1 MAGDLRTSVVRVTD
15 MNDFNQQVIAEFRAR
30 GGKVGG
36 RFEGLPMTLITHKGA
51 KSGVVRT
58 TPLVCSFD
66 GDDVVLIASMGG
78 APNNPA
84 WYHNITTN
92 PTVTV
97 EVGTDSYAASV
108 IETSGD
114 DRQRLWDAHALIM
127 PFFND
132 YAAKTTRTIPV
143 LRLVRN

>member
-1 MAGDLRTSVVRVTD
+1 
-15 MNDFNQQVIAEFRAR
+15 MNDFNQQVIAEFRAN

-36 RFEGLPMTLITHKGA
+36 NFEGLPMALITHTGA

-58 TPLVCSFD
+58 TPLVCSLD
-66 GDDVVLIASMGG
+66 GDDVILIASMGG

-97 EVGTDSYAASV
+97 EVGTESYEASV
-108 IETSGD
+108 IETNGPE
-114 DRQRLWDAHALIM
+114 RQRLWDAHAAIM

>member
-1 MAGDLRTSVVRVTD
+1 MSD
-15 MNDFNQQVIAEFRAR
+15 MNDFNEKVIAEFRANS
-30 GGKVGG
+30 GKVGG
-36 RFEGLPMTLITHKGA
+36 RFEGLPMALVTHTGA

-97 EVGTDSYAASV
+97 EVGTDSYQASV
-108 IETSGD
+108 VETSGD
-114 DRQRLWDAHALIM
+114 ERQRLWDAHATIM

-132 YAAKTTRTIPV
+132 YAAATSRVIPV
-143 LRLVRN
+143 LRLVRS

>member
-1 MAGDLRTSVVRVTD
+1 
-15 MNDFNQQVIAEFRAR
+15 MNDFNQRVIAEFRAND
-30 GGKVGG
+30 GKVGG
-36 RFEGLPMTLITHKGA
+36 RFEGLPMALVTHAGA

-66 GDDVVLIASMGG
+66 GDDVILVASMGG
-78 APNNPA
+78 ATNNPA
-84 WYHNITTN
+84 WYHNLVTN

-97 EVGTDSYAASV
+97 EVGSDSYDASV
-108 IETSGD
+108 VETTGD
-114 DRQRLWDAHALIM
+114 ERQRLWDAHAAIM
-127 PFFND
+127 PFFDD

>member
-1 MAGDLRTSVVRVTD
+1 
-15 MNDFNQQVIAEFRAR
+15 MNDFNQQVIAEFRAN

-36 RFEGLPMTLITHKGA
+36 RFEGLPMALITHTGA

-78 APNNPA
+78 APSNPA

-97 EVGTDSYAASV
+97 EVGSESYQASV
-108 IETSGD
+108 IETND
-114 DRQRLWDAHALIM
+114 AERQRLWAAHAAIM

-132 YAAKTTRTIPV
+132 YAAATTRTIPV

>member
-1 MAGDLRTSVVRVTD
+1 
-15 MNDFNQQVIAEFRAR
+15 MNDFNQQVIAEFRAT

-97 EVGTDSYAASV
+97 EVGVDSYEASV
-108 IETSGD
+108 VETSGD
-114 DRQRLWDAHALIM
+114 DRQRLWDAQAVIM

-132 YAAKTTRTIPV
+132 YAAKTTRIIPV
-143 LRLVRN
+143 LRLVRD